1 MIEVEQ
7 LSGGYGS
14 GLIIRGV
21 SFSVQ
26 KGELFG
32 ILGPNG
38 SGKTTLMNML
48 SGLNMP
54 ASGAILV
61 KNKPIQAYSPK
72 ELARVVAV
80 LPQMT
85 SSQFAYSVKETV
97 SLGRYAHQTGFF
109 KSWSEYDEEA
119 VRDAMK
125 KTGTETFADKPLSA
139 LSGGEQQRVFLAQAL
154 AQEPEILLLDEP
166 TNHLDLSFQKDFLDL
181 LKQMTADDLTVISI
195 FHDLNLASLYCD
207 RLLLMEKGAVHT
219 IGTSGDIMKEEHI
232 RDVYKTDVQKQP
244 HPEVPKPQMSLL
256 PASSIETSVEVGEEM
271 IEWHGDYLAIRP
283 PVQLKTLSSGVIGAG
298 WGWRSAF
305 VNRHVDKNYNMDN
318 FEEEA
323 AHYFRERGFDLNET
337 VGMMTAVKM
346 EDAAFRR
353 EVQDDVSV
361 FAVATAGVGNAV
373 DVTRPRVSW
382 KELHKPGT
390 INIWVFANG
399 KLSEEAFVQG
409 LMTATEAKVKAL
421 ADAGVTD
428 LQTGTIATGTST
440 DSILIAATQ
449 RGAYQQFAG
458 SITPLG
464 IAIGR
469 AVYESVA
476 ESLKKTARRKA
487 MS

>member
-1 MIEVEQ
+1 MIQVEE
-7 LSGGYGS
+7 LSGGYGI
-14 GLIIRGV
+14 GLIVRGV

-26 KGELFG
+26 QGELFG

-38 SGKTTLMNML
+38 SGKTTLLNMI
-48 SGLNMP
+48 SGLTAP
-54 ASGAILV
+54 ESGTILL
-61 KNKPIQAYSPK
+61 KEKSIQTYSPK

-80 LPQMT
+80 LPQIT

-109 KSWSEYDEEA
+109 KSWTSEDEEA
-119 VRDAMK
+119 VRDALE

-139 LSGGEQQRVFLAQAL
+139 LSGGERQRVFLAQAL

-166 TNHLDLSFQKDFLDL
+166 TNHLDLSFQKDLLDL
-181 LKQMTADDLTVISI
+181 LKHMTSDGLTVISI

-207 RLLLMEKGAVHT
+207 RLLLMKNGAVHT
-219 IGTSGDIMKEEHI
+219 IGTAADIMKEQHI
-232 RDVYKTDVQKQP
+232 YDVYDTDVQKQP

-256 PASSIETSVEVGEEM
+256 PALSDVQPIEIGEDLL
-271 IEWHGDYLAIRP
+271 EWHSDYISIRP
-283 PVQLKTLSSGVIGAG
+283 PVPLKTLSSGVIGAG

-305 VNRHVDKNYNMDN
+305 VNRHVDIHYNMDN

-323 AHYFRERGFDLNET
+323 ADYFRECGFDLNET

-346 EDAAFRR
+346 DDAAYRR

-361 FAVATAGVGNAV
+361 FVVATAGVGNAV

-382 KELHKPGT
+382 KERHKPGT

-409 LMTATEAKVKAL
+409 LMTATEAKAKAL
-421 ADAGVTD
+421 ADAGIRD
-428 LQTGTIATGTST
+428 PETGTIATGTST
-440 DSILIAATQ
+440 DSMLIAATQ

-469 AVYESVA
+469 AVYESVT
-476 ESLKKTARRKA
+476 EGLEKSSRRKA
-487 MS
+487 MR

>member
-1 MIEVEQ
+1 MLQVNE

-14 GLIIRGV
+14 GLIVRGV
-21 SFSVQ
+21 SFSVKQ
-26 KGELFG
+26 GELFG

-38 SGKTTLMNML
+38 SGKTTLLNMI
-48 SGLNMP
+48 SGLTKP
-54 ASGAILV
+54 ESGTIFV
-61 KNKPIQAYSPK
+61 KEKQISTYTPK

-85 SSQFAYSVKETV
+85 SSQFAYTVKETV

-109 KSWSEYDEEA
+109 KSWTDKDETAVQEA
-119 VRDAMK
+119 MNQ
-125 KTGTETFADKPLSA
+125 TGTSSFAEKPLSA
-139 LSGGEQQRVFLAQAL
+139 LSGGERQRVFLAQAL

-166 TNHLDLSFQKDFLDL
+166 TNHLDLSYQKELLDL
-181 LKQMTADDLTVISI
+181 LKKMTADGLTVISI
-195 FHDLNLASLYCD
+195 FHDLNLSSLYCD
-207 RLLLMEKGAVHT
+207 RLLLMDKGQIHT
-219 IGTSGDIMKEEHI
+219 IGQPADIMIEQHI
-232 RDVYKTDVQKQP
+232 HDVYDTDVQKQP

-256 PASSIETSVEVGEEM
+256 PEMSLQAEVDINEDLIERHS
-271 IEWHGDYLAIRP
+271 DYIAIRP
-283 PVQLKTLSSGVIGAG
+283 PVPLKSLSSGVIGAG

-323 AHYFRERGFDLNET
+323 AAYFLKNGFDLHET

-346 EDAAFRR
+346 EDAAWRK
-353 EVQDDVSV
+353 EAQEDVSV
-361 FAVATAGVGNAV
+361 FVVATAGVGNAV
-373 DVTRPRVSW
+373 DVTQPRSSW
-382 KELHKPGT
+382 KENLTPGT

-421 ADAGVTD
+421 ADAGVQD
-428 LQTGTIATGTST
+428 PETGTIATGTST
-440 DSILIAATQ
+440 DSMLIAATQ

-469 AVYESVA
+469 AVYESVT
-476 ESLKKTARRKA
+476 ESLQKTARRKA
-487 MS
+487 LL

>member
-1 MIEVEQ
+1 MLQATE

-14 GLIIRGV
+14 GLIVRGV

-38 SGKTTLMNML
+38 SGKTTLLNMI
-48 SGLNMP
+48 SGLTRP
-54 ASGAILV
+54 EFGTVAV
-61 KNKPIQAYSPK
+61 KGKMVDSYTPK

-85 SSQFAYSVKETV
+85 SSQFAYTVKETV

-109 KSWSEYDEEA
+109 KSWTQEDETAVQEA
-119 VRDAMK
+119 MNQ
-125 KTGTETFADKPLSA
+125 TGTSSFAEKPLSA
-139 LSGGEQQRVFLAQAL
+139 LSGGERQRVFLAQAL

-166 TNHLDLSFQKDFLDL
+166 TNHLDLSYQKELLDL
-181 LKQMTADDLTVISI
+181 LKSMTANGLTVISI
-195 FHDLNLASLYCD
+195 FHDLNLSSLYCD
-207 RLLLMEKGAVHT
+207 RLLLMDAGQIHT
-219 IGTSGDIMKEEHI
+219 IGTPADIMVEQHI
-232 RDVYKTDVQKQP
+232 QDVYDTDVQKQP

-256 PASSIETSVEVGEEM
+256 PNMPALAEVDIHEGLLE
-271 IEWHGDYLAIRP
+271 HQPDYIAIRP
-283 PVQLKTLSSGVIGAG
+283 PVPLKALSSGVIGAG

-305 VNRHVDKNYNMDN
+305 VNRHVDKSYNMEH

-323 AHYFRERGFDLNET
+323 AAFFAGKGFDLNET

-346 EDAAFRR
+346 EDAAWRMER
-353 EVQDDVSV
+353 QEDVSV

-373 DVTRPRVSW
+373 DVTQPRSSW
-382 KELHKPGT
+382 KKEITPGT

-421 ADAGVTD
+421 ADAGVKD
-428 LQTGTIATGTST
+428 RETGTMATGTST
-440 DSILIAATQ
+440 DSLLIAATQ

-469 AVYESVA
+469 AVYEAVTD
-476 ESLKKTARRKA
+476 SLQKTTKRRENL
-487 MS
+487 